1 MRLPGAITSGRR
13 RGTRAVAERL
23 EDRMLLTTLI
33 ALAGEQLLTIDTDHP
48 SPPKL
53 TVNIQPA
60 GLGIDNIAIR
70 PSDGQLYGVSTD
82 HLYKLDP
89 STGAATQVDQPGP
102 FGFPTFIKG
111 RVSCSFERRSDYP
124 FDPWVLRVVYRDD
137 FSIDSQAE
145 TLLIDPQTGNDLP
158 ASGAGLEWRT
168 GSALYQANAVVSI
181 RNIAYTN
188 QFPGAVNSTLY
199 VNDRNDGVVAE
210 VPGLDPQP
218 LVDPVS
224 VYPISGPVKLGS
236 VSGLQQGWS
245 SFTIG
250 GPDNV
255 AFASAEVQFG
265 NSTTNLLY
273 QIDLTT
279 GRLQRVIAGYP
290 NLPDGIDSLAVMP
303 SSLPTLSIQDATI
316 REPDVPVDEVF
327 TVTLSKPSTAPVTV
341 SYAAVDGT
349 ATLSR
354 DYAAPIGSS
363 LRFAPG
369 EMVKTVH
376 VPVLPDMPNP
386 ASQGVEYYHVL
397 LLNPSGA
404 TLARG
409 IATGSIYDG
418 TTILG
423 GIYTETFSD
432 RTSGVPEFSSG
443 VFQHEFI
450 ANSDVIPGPF
460 GTMGDGYSVAPDP
473 TNQNDPALFLNRA
486 TDRITFPQLDEG
498 VHIAFAKVDVKV
510 DLGFARV
517 TMVGLNGTFETRII
531 PGSQTVSVGEEHVLE
546 GDVFNPTREL
556 GPIRE
561 IDLFAD
567 QTASFDN
574 VGVLVLPSQAPVAE
588 DFSVTTPPGQSL
600 SIDVVP
606 HASEPGGVPLYLDTF
621 TQPTHQGSGTV
632 RDPSD
637 PGKILYTPAP
647 GRFNDSFTYTVV
659 DASGQSAT
667 GTISVAINTPPV
679 ANSQTF
685 ALTSYIVPGGTARPG
700 DLLHG
705 QVNGSDAE
713 GDHLTYSLVAGPEHN
728 NDGFGQFRFNSDGTF
743 DYYLGARS
751 DTFTFQASDGTDL
764 SNVAT
769 VTIQVIDPDL
779 IVFTGV
785 EPSYAGIGASSFESL
800 NADYPFAFTFGG
812 PIDTRGDLFGP
823 GPRNPAVAG
832 DPGNSLTDI
841 LAFGTPSHPDPMHQ
855 FSVNTHLVLVSPPMR
870 GDFHLYDDGHLRYRP
885 LSGGF
890 SGTDSF
896 TVEATDG
903 FQNSNP
909 YTVYVACYT
918 ADCVAHYGLDARQR
932 PDCIPP
938 TTSVLNLAATQDSLG
953 RPFHLDAPGVHNLS
967 NVQIVQNP
975 SSPTDY
981 PPGTTQADFPF
992 GFLGFKIDGLV
1003 RPPSAPTV
1011 APTLSSDV
1019 GGQLFSGTYY
1029 ARFTYVNDAGGESRA
1044 GPGSGP
1050 LTLDTA
1056 QKLIIHAP
1064 PPGTFATGWRAYVA
1078 TDLFGPYVLQG
1089 GTNPFGQDLT
1099 LDTMADSGPT
1109 PLLQPPDAPTDA
1121 PSVTAAD
1128 SAPGDPPSLI
1138 PAGMYQVKV
1147 TYTNA
1152 GGESL
1157 ASPSTFDVTVAP
1169 GQKLTIH
1176 SPPVLTAPGWKAYVA
1191 TVRESDIGQITVSP
1205 YFLQGGIN
1213 AIGTDLTLS
1222 VVLGYGPTPPT
1233 TTELPGTAVVKLHLP
1248 GLETGT
1254 PVADPAGY
1262 FKFGSTAD
1270 QPYDHWYPFLFDGH
1284 TGAKTHLTDPSV
1296 PSGEID
1302 LYFIDGQRGDD
1313 DLTVNNSIMDAG
1325 GPARFAPVASIAGQ
1339 TVGGRGQSRTFTLS
1353 TADLSPDVLAAGFT
1367 YSIDWGDGTPMQT
1380 VTATPGNAAG
1390 FSLKHSF
1397 DKIGVFNV
1405 RITATDRNNLSSPPA
1420 TFPITI
1426 TVFPPGD
1433 ANLDGKVDFSDLVI
1447 LARHY
1452 GMTGATLADGD
1463 FDGDGKVGFEDL
1475 VTLARNYGT
1484 ASASP
1489 PVPGDAD
1496 LDGKVDFSDLLIL
1509 ARHYGRSSALWTD
1522 GDFDGEGKVD
1532 FGDLIILARHY
1543 GMSGSA
1549 AVAQEQGTLEIVRRS
1564 VRRRH

>member
-1 MRLPGAITSGRR
+1 MRLRGAITSGRR

-23 EDRMLLTTLI
+23 EDRTLLTTLI

-48 SPPKL
+48 SPPKA
-53 TVNIQPA
+53 TVSIQPA

-70 PSDGQLYGVSTD
+70 PTDGQLFGVSTD
-82 HLYKLDP
+82 HLYKLDLA
-89 STGAATQVDQPGP
+89 SGAATQVDQPGL
-102 FGFPTFIKG
+102 FPTLKG
-111 RVSCSFERRSDYP
+111 RVSCSFEPNNEVDP
-124 FDPWVLRVVYRDD
+124 FDPWALRVAYGDPFFPETEADTRLINPESG
-137 FSIDSQAE
+137 FSLSG
-145 TLLIDPQTGNDLP
+145 LGDPVD
-158 ASGAGLEWRT
+158 WRT
-168 GSALYQANAVVSI
+168 GSALYNNPVSF
-181 RNIAYTN
+181 RNIANTN
-188 QFPGAVNSTLY
+188 QFPGAVNSKLY
-199 VNDRNDGVVAE
+199 ANDRNDGVVAE
-210 VPGLDPQP
+210 V
-218 LVDPVS
+218 VDGCA
-224 VYPISGPVKLGS
+224 YPISGPIKLGS
-236 VSGLQQGWS
+236 VSGTLQGWS

-250 GPDNV
+250 GPDNA
-255 AFASAEVQFG
+255 AFATAETAFG
-265 NSTTNLLY
+265 NSTANTLY

-279 GRLQRVIAGYP
+279 GRPQRVIAGYP
-290 NLPDGIDSLAVMP
+290 THPDGIDSLAVMP
-303 SSLPTLSIQDATI
+303 SSLPRLSIQDATI

-363 LRFAPG
+363 LTFAPG

-386 ASQGVEYYHVL
+386 ASQGVEYYHLL

-404 TLARG
+404 TLSRG

-460 GTMGDGYSVAPDP
+460 GTMGDGYTVAPDP

-531 PGSQTVSVGEEHVLE
+531 PGSQTVSVGEEHVL
-546 GDVFNPTREL
+546 GGSIFNPTLEL

-567 QTASFDN
+567 QSAAFDN
-574 VGVLVLPSQAPVAE
+574 VTVLVGSRQALVAN

-606 HASEPGGVPLYLDTF
+606 HASEAGGVPLYLDTF

-637 PGKILYTPAP
+637 PGKIFYTPAQ

-667 GTISVAINTPPV
+667 GTISVTINTPPV
-679 ANSQTF
+679 ANSQPFT
-685 ALTSYIVPGGTARPG
+685 LTSDIVPGGTARPG

-779 IVFTGV
+779 TVFTAV
-785 EPSYAGIGASSFESL
+785 EPSYVPTSDPLTAE
-800 NADYPFAFTFGG
+800 YPFSFTFGT
-812 PIDTRGDLFGP
+812 PDPTPVGDLFGP

-841 LAFGTPSHPDPMHQ
+841 LAFGTPSHPDPLHQ

-870 GDFHLYDDGHLRYRP
+870 GDFHLYDDGHFRYRP

-909 YTVYVACYT
+909 YTVSIACYT
-918 ADCVAHYGLDARQR
+918 AECVVTYGLDARQHPR
-932 PDCIPP
+932 CIPP

-975 SSPTDY
+975 SSEGGY
-981 PPGTTQADFPF
+981 PPGTTHADFPF

-1050 LTLDTA
+1050 LTLETA

-1064 PPGTFATGWRAYVA
+1064 PLGTFATGWRAYVA

-1089 GTNPFGQDLT
+1089 GTNPFNQDLT

-1121 PSVTAAD
+1121 PSAIAVD
-1128 SAPGDPPSLI
+1128 SAPGEPPSLI

-1191 TVRESDIGQITVSP
+1191 TARETNSGEITVSP

-1222 VVLGYGPTPPT
+1222 VVLGYGPIPPT

-1254 PVADPAGY
+1254 PMADPVGY
-1262 FKFGSTAD
+1262 FKFGSTPD

-1284 TGAKTHLTDPSV
+1284 TGAKTHLRDPSV

-1313 DLTVNNSIMDAG
+1313 DLMVDDSITDAG
-1325 GPARFAPVASIAGQ
+1325 GPARFAPVASIAGP
-1339 TVGGRGQSRTFTLS
+1339 TAAGRGQTRTFTLS
-1353 TADLSPDVLAAGFT
+1353 AADLSPDILAAGFT
-1367 YSIDWGDGTPMQT
+1367 YSIDWGDGTLMQS

-1390 FSLKHSF
+1390 ISLNHSF
-1397 DKIGVFNV
+1397 DKIGVFNI
-1405 RITATDRNNLSSPPA
+1405 RITATDRDKLSSPPA

-1433 ANLDGKVDFSDLVI
+1433 ANLDGKVDFADLLILARHYGRTGAAWSDGDFNGDGSAGFDDLVILARNYGTASAAPAMPGDADLDGKVGFSDLVI

-1452 GMTGATLADGD
+1452 GRG
-1463 FDGDGKVGFEDL
+1463 
-1475 VTLARNYGT
+1475 
-1484 ASASP
+1484 
-1489 PVPGDAD
+1489 
-1496 LDGKVDFSDLLIL
+1496 
-1509 ARHYGRSSALWTD
+1509 SALWTD
-1522 GDFDGEGKVD
+1522 GDFDVDGKVD
-1532 FGDLIILARHY
+1532 FGDLVVLARNY
-1543 GMSGSA
+1543 GKSGSA
-1549 AVAQEQGTLEIVRRS
+1549 AVVQEQDLPAALEIVRKT
-1564 VRRRH
+1564 VRRRHG